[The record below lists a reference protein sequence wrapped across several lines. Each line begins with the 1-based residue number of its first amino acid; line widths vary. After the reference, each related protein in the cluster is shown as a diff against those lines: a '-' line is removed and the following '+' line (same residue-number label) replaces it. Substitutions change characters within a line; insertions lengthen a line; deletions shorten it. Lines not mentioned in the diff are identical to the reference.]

1 MTTITV
7 FKKDTTWQQLLA
19 RHMNCNVKSI
29 NNILYTLLKNAPQQ
43 VRPTTNNNRSNSS
56 FTWSLCWFTAK

>member
-1 MTTITV
+1 MTTVIV

-29 NNILYTLLKNAPQQ
+29 NNILYTVLKMHHNKQGQP
-43 VRPTTNNNRSNSS
+43 RIIIN
-56 FTWSLCWFTAK
+56 